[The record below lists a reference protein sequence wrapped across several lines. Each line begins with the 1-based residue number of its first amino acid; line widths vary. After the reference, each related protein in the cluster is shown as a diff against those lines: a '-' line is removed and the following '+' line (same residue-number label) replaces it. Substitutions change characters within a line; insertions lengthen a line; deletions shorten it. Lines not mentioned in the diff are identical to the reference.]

1 MAEGFKLSCAPVLPR
16 LSPRDYGVYW
26 RLRKLEPNIT
36 LTIWKKKEMVRYLFG
51 QSIEPDFVENLERS

>member
-1 MAEGFKLSCAPVLPR
+1 M
-16 LSPRDYGVYW
+16 SPRDYGVYW

-51 QSIEPDFVENLERS
+51 QSIDPDLLENLERS

>member
-1 MAEGFKLSCAPVLPR
+1 MSLRDNGF
-16 LSPRDYGVYW
+16 YW

-51 QSIEPDFVENLERS
+51 QSIDPDLLENLERS